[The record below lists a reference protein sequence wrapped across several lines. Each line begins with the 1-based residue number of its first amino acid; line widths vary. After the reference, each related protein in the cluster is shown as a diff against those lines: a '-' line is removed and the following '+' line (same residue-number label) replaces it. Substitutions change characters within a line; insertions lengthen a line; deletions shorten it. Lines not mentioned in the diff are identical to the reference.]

1 MVDRGKV
8 RLCRAG
14 SFCQFLTPC
23 PLSAA
28 HRVRTESGKEA
39 KTKGNIMTQIYL
51 QQAAA
56 PTPKSIEAVLKQ
68 VSCREIRKHIKTQYS
83 REFAYSAN
91 KQAALDSAQFR
102 ADSFNGSYAK
112 ASGEV

>member
-39 KTKGNIMTQIYL
+39 KTKGNIMTQIRRAFTRPL
-51 QQAAA
+51 VSRKIRSFPSLIQAAA
-56 PTPKSIEAVLKQ
+56 FVDRLTEAN
-68 VSCREIRKHIKTQYS
+68 RNDY
-83 REFAYSAN
+83 A
-91 KQAALDSAQFR
+91 
-102 ADSFNGSYAK
+102 FNIIQQNGRWAVCSVI
-112 ASGEV
+112 SGGVQ